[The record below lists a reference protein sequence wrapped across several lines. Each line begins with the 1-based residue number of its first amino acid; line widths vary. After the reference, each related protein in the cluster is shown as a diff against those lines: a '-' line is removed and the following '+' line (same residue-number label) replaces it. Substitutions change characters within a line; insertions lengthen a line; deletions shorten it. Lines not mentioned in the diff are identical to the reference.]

1 MLAFKTLKTYHCVSL
16 SDCTVDS
23 LRVTNAHQE
32 AGEAA
37 ANTTRGMAGEQGNDG
52 PGQRPPHCSPLSTNW
67 TAWATQGFDSTNITR
82 TVVSLQCEWE
92 SCCYSEEAAFLAL
105 VQFSLL
111 LSSQSREININ
122 DWSLKRLHSSLSFES
137 LGDMALFRILFFGV
151 ARQTLSAFLYR
162 FSCMVSAEIPTPLN
176 GQTPP
181 VNSLDQLH
189 LFLSFDKLLKLLNV
203 LCQRCG

>member
-23 LRVTNAHQE
+23 LRVTNAYQE

-137 LGDMALFRILFFGV
+137 LGDMALFRILFWSG
-151 ARQTLSAFLYR
+151 QTDTFCISVSLQLYGL
-162 FSCMVSAEIPTPLN
+162 CWNPPTPLN